1 MNIPIIFSWQ
11 QIILFIV
18 GLLGVGLL
26 ASMGVSIIRR
36 DYWHKHAE
44 GEEFQKHG
52 WHEPGR
58 PLLHRH
64 HRPVRWR
71 RGISG
76 ILLLLLAGSLLWVMF
91 IVQTYLGLTG
101 EIKVAHVRATVIKNV
116 PHLMSVELILYD
128 SNGHA
133 ASDNTY
139 VVQGDEWMLQG
150 DIVKFPTWLNVIG
163 LHSGYKLTRLEGRF
177 DDPDLERNSKHTVVV
192 LNGGDDN
199 FFKTMNTQ
207 KSWFSWF
214 VDASYGNA
222 VFDPAGG
229 FDVFATQDALIARP
243 TGQP

>member
-1 MNIPIIFSWQ
+1 MNIPIIFGWQ
-11 QIILFIV
+11 QIILLIV
-18 GLLGVGLL
+18 GLVGVWLL
-26 ASMGVSIIRR
+26 ASMGVSLIRR

-44 GEEFQKHG
+44 GNEFQKHG
-52 WHEPGR
+52 WHEPGHPR
-58 PLLHRH
+58 LHRH

-71 RGISG
+71 RGITG
-76 ILLLLLAGSLLWVMF
+76 ILLLLLASSLLWLTF

-101 EIKVAHVRATVIKNV
+101 EIKVAHIRATAIANV
-116 PHLMSVELILYD
+116 PHEMSVELILYA
-128 SNGHA
+128 SNGHP

-139 VVQGDEWMLQG
+139 LVQGDEWMLQG
-150 DIVKFPTWLNVIG
+150 DIVKFPTWINVIG

-177 DDPDLERNSKHTVVV
+177 EDPNLERNSRHTVVV

-199 FFKTMNTQ
+199 FFKTAYAQ

-222 VFDPAGG
+222 VFQAPGA

-243 TGQP
+243 TGQT

>member
-1 MNIPIIFSWQ
+1 VNTPIIFGWP

-18 GLLGVGLL
+18 SLVGVGLL

-36 DYWHKHAE
+36 DYRHKYGE
-44 GEEFQKHG
+44 GKEFQKHG
-52 WHEPGR
+52 SHEPGY
-58 PLLHRH
+58 PSLHRH

-71 RGISG
+71 QGTSG
-76 ILLLLLAGSLLWVMF
+76 ILLLLLASSLLWVTF

-101 EIKVAHVRATVIKNV
+101 EIKVAHIRATALANV
-116 PHLMSVELILYD
+116 PHQMSVELILYD
-128 SNGHA
+128 SNGHP

-139 VVQGDEWMLQG
+139 LVQGDEWMLQG

-177 DDPDLERNSKHTVVV
+177 DDPNLERNSKHTVVV

-199 FFKTMNTQ
+199 FFKAAYAQ

-222 VFDPAGG
+222 VFQAPGA

-243 TGQP
+243 AG